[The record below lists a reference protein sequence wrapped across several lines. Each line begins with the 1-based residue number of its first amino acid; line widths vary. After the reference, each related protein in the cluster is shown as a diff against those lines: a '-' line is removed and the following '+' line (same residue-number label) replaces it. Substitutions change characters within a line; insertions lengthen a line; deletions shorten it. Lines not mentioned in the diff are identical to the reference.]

1 MGILRFILA
10 VSVVL
15 FHSSPVFGF
24 GFVGGQTAVQA
35 FYIIS
40 GFYMTLILKEK
51 YIGANRSYK
60 LFITNRFL
68 RLYPIY
74 WLVLILTLIYVFAV
88 AVYSE
93 GSNYGVLSNF
103 LKYYHSM
110 GIGSLVFL
118 AFVNAFLFLQDVLFF
133 LGLDTATGQF
143 FFTTDFHKTD
153 PYVNM
158 FLVVPQA
165 WTIGME
171 ITFYLI
177 APFLVTKNLKIISAL
192 ILASLVLRL
201 VLRNYGLVNDP
212 WSYRFFPTELLFFML
227 GTVAYHA
234 YLKIKSFQ
242 MNQLY
247 LKIIFGG
254 LLAFTAFFSFIP
266 VPARFF
272 TLKHPSYLVVFFL
285 CLPFVFLLSKKWKR
299 DSKIGELSYPIY
311 ISHILLLTG
320 LNDLG
325 IVPQKYLGLVLT
337 IITVLFSIVLNK
349 LVTDK
354 IEGIRQKRL
363 LPKATV

>member
-15 FHSSPVFGF
+15 FHSSPILGF

-51 YIGANRSYK
+51 YIGVNKSYK

-74 WLVLILTLIYVFAV
+74 WIVFVITIIYALVIMA
-88 AVYSE
+88 YSE
-93 GSNYGVLSNF
+93 STNYGILSNYM
-103 LKYYHSM
+103 KYYNSM
-110 GIGSLVFL
+110 GVGSLVFL
-118 AFVNAFLFLQDVLFF
+118 IFTNSFLFLQDVLFF
-133 LGLDTATGQF
+133 LGLDTSTGQF
-143 FFTTDFHKTD
+143 FFTTDFHQTN

-158 FLVVPQA
+158 FLIVPQA

-192 ILASLVLRL
+192 ILASLLLRL
-201 VLRNYGLVNDP
+201 VLRHYGLVNDP

-234 YLKIKSFQ
+234 YLKIKDLKIQ
-242 MNQLY
+242 PLY

-254 LLAFTAFFSFIP
+254 LLALTLFFSFIQ
-266 VPARFF
+266 VPASLFA
-272 TLKHPSYLVVFFL
+272 LKHPSYLVVFFV

-299 DSKIGELSYPIY
+299 DSRIGDLSYPIY
-311 ISHILLLTG
+311 ISHILLLTW
-320 LNDLG
+320 LNDLN
-325 IVPQKYLGLVLT
+325 IFPDQYLGLVLT
-337 IITVLFSIVLNK
+337 IITVLFSIALNK
-349 LVTDK
+349 LVTNK
-354 IEGIRQKRL
+354 IEGIRQRRL
-363 LPKATV
+363 IHKTPQ